1 MLHSSIKRR
10 TTAPTAAVTAI
21 AEIEEASSIVIA
33 GILCNK
39 FCESTC
45 LSELILGVS
54 TIQTV
59 LRKINLKERFA
70 KDTFWTGLSLF
81 SSGFRFSV
89 YCAHLSISLV
99 YLSNL
104 EVNMSARDKLITYS
118 FKTKKGTSSI
128 PESKRKLGNFF
139 MSI

>member
-21 AEIEEASSIVIA
+21 AETEEASSIVIA

-39 FCESTC
+39 FCGSTC

-59 LRKINLKERFA
+59 LLKNKLKRSIRQRNFL
-70 KDTFWTGLSLF
+70 DWSVTIY
-81 SSGFRFSV
+81 FR
-89 YCAHLSISLV
+89 L
-99 YLSNL
+99 
-104 EVNMSARDKLITYS
+104 
-118 FKTKKGTSSI
+118 
-128 PESKRKLGNFF
+128 
-139 MSI
+139 